1 MRILP
6 VLGVSCWAGAAR
18 VSGRSDHWSPRWAT
32 LILWWQFPVQ
42 DYVLVSHCSAGECG
56 LRKRWLVRLPVASN
70 WGQIDSHLPWPVWT
84 PFSGHVCVPSCFWC
98 TFYWPPPT
106 CFHNF
111 YLFEG
116 NMLEGGLTCHHSL
129 LNSPNRSQQ
138 ISLFCISP
146 ESSVIIFHFVQQYNE
161 QNFWRWAA
169 NSVDDWNLIDF
180 VNILNE
186 NCSKCTFI

>member
-1 MRILP
+1 MSRRDADSPCTRCLMLSWCRPGVWP
-6 VLGVSCWAGAAR
+6 VRSLVTTPGHSDTLMTVSCPGLCTG
-18 VSGRSDHWSPRWAT
+18 VT
-32 LILWWQFPVQ
+32 LQCI
-42 DYVLVSHCSAGECG
+42 AGECG

-146 ESSVIIFHFVQQYNE
+146 EWLYFILCSSIMNKTF
-161 QNFWRWAA
+161 
-169 NSVDDWNLIDF
+169 DDGLLIQ
-180 VNILNE
+180 
-186 NCSKCTFI
+186 